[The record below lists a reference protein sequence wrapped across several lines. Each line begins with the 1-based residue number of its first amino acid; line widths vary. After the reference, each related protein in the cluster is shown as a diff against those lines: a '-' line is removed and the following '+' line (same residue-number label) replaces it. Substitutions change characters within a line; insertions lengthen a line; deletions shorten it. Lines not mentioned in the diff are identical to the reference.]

1 MEEKKRVAII
11 THFHGS
17 TNYGGVLQAYALRKV
32 IADMGYEA
40 EQLRYLKS
48 VENTV
53 SLPVLIKNLFIKVLK
68 HSVADKQFGT
78 SILYVGRFGITFI
91 LGKIFKKFVVS
102 QDCARRAENFACFNE
117 HYVPSSKVYTRN
129 TIAESVDD
137 YDIFITG
144 SDQVWNPNWT
154 PKWTPNLIYESYYLN
169 FVPEDKPKIAYA
181 ASATVSHLTQE
192 QYDKMHPLVSRFQH
206 ISVREENAVSML
218 QGMTDKKIE
227 WVLDPTLLLSAE
239 EWNEVAAENPVKEPY
254 VFAYILGDRKD
265 NQKCAK
271 DFAKKKGL
279 KLVTFPFTASG
290 SLRQAFF
297 GDIHIYDGPDVW
309 LSLIRDAEY
318 VITDSFHA
326 VVFSIVYRKRFAV
339 LKRSGDGVK
348 WSMNSRLYSLCK
360 MFPEIEERIVGVED
374 ISVID
379 EPLHQNIQE
388 VLLEQKRGSCE
399 WLSHALMDS
408 VGE

>member
-40 EQLRYLKS
+40 EQLRYLTS
-48 VENTV
+48 SENTAPLLMRV
-53 SLPVLIKNLFIKVLK
+53 KILFIKSLQN
-68 HSVADKQFGT
+68 AITEKQLAAFIIRAGK
-78 SILYVGRFGITFI
+78 FGITFVP
-91 LGKIFKKFVVS
+91 GKIFNKLVVS
-102 QDCARRAENFACFNE
+102 KRRALRAENFARFNE
-117 HYVPSSKVYTRN
+117 RYVPSSKVYTRK
-129 TIAESVDD
+129 TVAESVDD

-144 SDQVWNPNWT
+144 SDQVWNPNWFHA
-154 PKWTPNLIYESYYLN
+154 PYYLD
-169 FVPEDKPKIAYA
+169 FVPEKKTKIAYA
-181 ASATVSHLTQE
+181 ASTAVSHFTQE
-192 QYDKMHPLVSRFQH
+192 QCDKMQPLISRFQH
-206 ISVREENAVSML
+206 ISVREENAVSL
-218 QGMTDKKIE
+218 LHGMTDKKIE

-254 VFAYILGDRKD
+254 VFTYILGNRKD

-290 SLRQAFF
+290 SIRQAFF
-297 GDIHIYDGPDVW
+297 GDIHSYDGSDVW

-326 VVFSIVYRKRFAV
+326 VVFSIVYRKQFAV
-339 LKRSGDGVK
+339 LKRSGDGERG
-348 WSMNSRLYSLCK
+348 SMNSRMYSLCK
-360 MFPEIEERIVGVED
+360 MFPEIERRIVGIED
-374 ISVID
+374 ISVIE
-379 EPLHQNIQE
+379 EPLSQNISE
-388 VLLEQKRGSCE
+388 VLLEKKKYSCE

-408 VGE
+408 AGE

>member
-1 MEEKKRVAII
+1 MGEKKRVAII
-11 THFHGS
+11 TEFHGS

-48 VENTV
+48 SEIILDPLLTRA
-53 SLPVLIKNLFIKVLK
+53 KNFFINSFK
-68 HSVADKQFGT
+68 SAVAEKQVGVF
-78 SILYVGRFGITFI
+78 ILCACRFGITFVPR
-91 LGKIFKKFVVS
+91 KIFNKLVVRKHR
-102 QDCARRAENFACFNE
+102 ARRAENFARFNDR
-117 HYVPSSKVYTRN
+117 YVLSSKVYTRN
-129 TIAESVDD
+129 TVAESVDD

-144 SDQVWNPNWT
+144 SDQVWNPNWFHA
-154 PKWTPNLIYESYYLN
+154 PYFLD
-169 FVPEDKPKIAYA
+169 FVPEEKLKTAYA
-181 ASATVSHLTQE
+181 ASTAVSHITQE
-192 QYDKMHPLVSRFQH
+192 QYDKMQPLISRFQH
-206 ISVREENAVSML
+206 ISVREENAVPML

-227 WVLDPTLLLSAE
+227 WVIDPTLLLSAE
-239 EWNEVAAENPVKEPY
+239 EWNEVAAKNPVKEPY

-297 GDIHIYDGPDVW
+297 GNIHSYGGPDIW

-326 VVFSIVYRKRFAV
+326 VVFSIVYQKRFVV
-339 LKRSGDGVK
+339 LRRSGDGEK
-348 WSMNSRLYSLCK
+348 GSMNSRMYSLCK
-360 MFPEIEERIVGVED
+360 MFSEIEERIVGVDGVDVLDKD
-374 ISVID
+374 ILWDNIIQS
-379 EPLHQNIQE
+379 LHNRKHHSS
-388 VLLEQKRGSCE
+388 LWLEN
-399 WLSHALMDS
+399 ALKQ
-408 VGE
+408 

>member
-1 MEEKKRVAII
+1 MEKKKRVAII
-11 THFHGS
+11 TPFHGS

-40 EQLRYLKS
+40 KQLRYLKS
-48 VENTV
+48 SGNTA
-53 SLPVLIKNLFIKVLK
+53 SLPMRAKNLFTSSLK
-68 HSVADKQFGT
+68 NAVTEKQIGT
-78 SILYVGRFGITFI
+78 FFIRAGKFGIT
-91 LGKIFKKFVVS
+91 LVPRKIFNKLVVNKHR
-102 QDCARRAENFACFNE
+102 ALRAENFARFNE
-117 HYVPSSKVYTRN
+117 RYVPSSKVYNRN

-144 SDQVWNPNWT
+144 SDQVWNPNWFRA
-154 PKWTPNLIYESYYLN
+154 PYFLD
-169 FVPEDKPKIAYA
+169 FVPEETPKIAYA
-181 ASATVSHLTQE
+181 ASTAVSHLTQK
-192 QYDKMHPLVSRFQH
+192 QYDKMQPLVRRFQH

-265 NQKCAK
+265 NQKCAT

-290 SLRQAFF
+290 SPRQKFF
-297 GDIHIYDGPDVW
+297 GDIHSYGGPDVW

-326 VVFSIVYRKRFAV
+326 VVFSIVYQKRFAV
-339 LKRSGDGVK
+339 LKRSGDDENG
-348 WSMNSRLYSLCK
+348 SMNSRMYSLCK
-360 MFPEIEERIVGVED
+360 LFPEIEERIVGVDGVHVVEEETQWD
-374 ISVID
+374 GVTSALEREKGRCIS
-379 EPLHQNIQE
+379 
-388 VLLEQKRGSCE
+388 
-399 WLSHALMDS
+399 WLSGACSL
-408 VGE
+408 